1 MSEHWHE
8 VASVDDVESDY
19 PHPVTVGDRKIALYN
34 VDSKIYATDDICSHA
49 YARLSDGFVEDCYVS
64 CPLHNARFDVTTG
77 AVVEGPATEPVDVIP
92 VEIRDGQ
99 VFVLV

>member
-1 MSEHWHE
+1 MSQTWHA
-8 VASVDDVESDY
+8 VAAVTDVEPDY
-19 PHPVTVGDRKIALYN
+19 PLPVKVGDKKIALYN
-34 VDSKIYATDDICSHA
+34 IEGRIYATDDICSHA

-77 AVVEGPATEPVDVIP
+77 QPVEGPATEPVEVIP

-99 VFVLV
+99 VFVSV